1 MSRQNRSKVSKFLA
15 ISSRIWSIRQSQFSP
30 KSKLGLEPTMKASLK
45 FREEQQKPL
54 FRAKVPLSVLGMP
67 FQSGIVAGEPKEL
80 TLNLSTFYESGP
92 SLKVAYR
99 PNDSKNPFSLIVKTG
114 TGPFGSPLKSSMLMS
129 CEFNLPGRTGSPL
142 FMLHFKPRFGDFT
155 FKKTQTSIFDGK
167 PFSNAQNDAVVVSE
181 TVQVDTPSFA
191 GAKIPVLDTNSRAAG
206 AVAGMFSGVEV
217 SARTILPV
225 RGRAAVKFRWGV
237 RVPAEFKSDGAF
249 QRIPFLVM
257 DKIGVEHMMEC
268 GEKKGRATAVTGAPA
283 NADVAEACFAVKRQ
297 MEVLQA
303 ENGLL
308 RNAVEDLRREIV
320 GVRGGGSEFSKW
332 KNPKKNDKKATSDY
346 GSLSGKSTEVEASEE
361 LKKALMGGA
370 PSGAWIWIRWIK
382 ILFLLWCI
390 VYSFFGMVELCFFC
404 QNL

>member
-1 MSRQNRSKVSKFLA
+1 
-15 ISSRIWSIRQSQFSP
+15 
-30 KSKLGLEPTMKASLK
+30 MKASLK
-45 FREEQQKPL
+45 FRDEQQKPL

-67 FQSGIVAGEPKEL
+67 FQSGIVAGETKEL
-80 TLNLSTFYESGP
+80 TLNLSTFFESGP

-129 CEFNLPGRTGSPL
+129 CEFNLPARTGSPL

-167 PFSNAQNDAVVVSE
+167 PFCNAQNDVVIVDE
-181 TVQVDTPSFA
+181 TVQVETPSFA

-217 SARTILPV
+217 SARTTLPV

-237 RVPAEFKSDGAF
+237 RVPTEFKGDGAF

-268 GEKKGRATAVTGAPA
+268 GEAKKGRADAATRAPA
-283 NADVAEACFAVKRQ
+283 SADVAEACFAVKRQ

-320 GVRGGGSEFSKW
+320 GVRSGGSEFNKW
-332 KNPKKNDKKATSDY
+332 KNPKKNDKKTSSDY
-346 GSLSGKSTEVEASEE
+346 GGFSGKSTEVEASEE

-370 PSGAWIWIRWIK
+370 PSGA
-382 ILFLLWCI
+382 
-390 VYSFFGMVELCFFC
+390 
-404 QNL
+404 

>member
-1 MSRQNRSKVSKFLA
+1 
-15 ISSRIWSIRQSQFSP
+15 
-30 KSKLGLEPTMKASLK
+30 MKASLK

-54 FRAKVPLSVLGMP
+54 LRAKVPLGILGMP
-67 FQSGIVAGEPKEL
+67 FQSGIVAGESKEL
-80 TLNLSTFYESGP
+80 TLNLSTFFESGP

-129 CEFNLPGRTGSPL
+129 CEFSVPGRTGSPL

-155 FKKTQTSIFDGK
+155 FKKTQSSIFDGK
-167 PFSNAQNDAVVVSE
+167 GFGSLNTQNDAVELENGTVETPLMESAKVSILG
-181 TVQVDTPSFA
+181 D
-191 GAKIPVLDTNSRAAG
+191 GASG

-217 SARTILPV
+217 AARTTLPV

-237 RVPAEFKSDGAF
+237 RVPSEFKGNNAF
-249 QRIPFLVM
+249 QKIPFLVM

-268 GEKKGRATAVTGAPA
+268 GVSKEKVSAGEKSRVPA
-283 NADVAEACFAVKRQ
+283 SADVAEACFAVKRQ

-320 GVRGGGSEFSKW
+320 GVRTSSSVMGKSPNLR
-332 KNPKKNDKKATSDY
+332 KNEKKTTSDY
-346 GSLSGKSTEVEASEE
+346 GNFPGKSTEAEASEK
-361 LKKALMGGA
+361 LKKALMGAAAG
-370 PSGAWIWIRWIK
+370 S
-382 ILFLLWCI
+382 
-390 VYSFFGMVELCFFC
+390 S
-404 QNL
+404 